1 MLLGTLLDK
10 ETLNSW
16 NIYEEKSG
24 AVVVRIRFSP
34 RHTASHVGLTNVQN
48 IGYKRKSPAQMARD
62 QECARSYNE
71 RRITRSQARE
81 NGHTDAEN
89 IEKVRSDNESQF
101 SDTGLPG
108 LISPVLPALQSRLD
122 PFVEPF
128 SPNALPLTEEP
139 PSGRPASPLLE
150 PACPTPDLPSLSPLS
165 TQAAD
170 ADVTSLCH
178 GSETLQV
185 DGKMVKSRCSDPD
198 SGKPGCTNNSC
209 VVNMG

>member
-1 MLLGTLLDK
+1 MLLDTLLDK

-48 IGYKRKSPAQMARD
+48 IRYKRKSPAQMD
-62 QECARSYNE
+62 QERARSYNE

-108 LISPVLPALQSRLD
+108 LISPVLLALQSRLD
-122 PFVEPF
+122 PFVVDLGRDPS
-128 SPNALPLTEEP
+128 SPVPGYRLGSRESVRL
-139 PSGRPASPLLE
+139 GRF
-150 PACPTPDLPSLSPLS
+150 
-165 TQAAD
+165 
-170 ADVTSLCH
+170 H
-178 GSETLQV
+178 
-185 DGKMVKSRCSDPD
+185 
-198 SGKPGCTNNSC
+198 
-209 VVNMG
+209 